1 MKKAQLCILLMLMP
15 VTVFAHSNGTEPSG
29 FLAGILHPFLG
40 LDHLL
45 AMVAVGLW
53 ASQIGKKAV
62 WALPSSFVAM
72 MIAGVVIAMA
82 GVSMPYVETGILLSV
97 LVLGGLV
104 ATALTLPTF
113 FSMLIVGSFALFHG
127 YAHGTEVSV
136 VSMAYIAGF
145 VLSTAAL
152 HTVGTLSGLFL
163 RELNSEKIARFAGG
177 LITLTGMYL
186 VFA

>member
-15 VTVFAHSNGTEPSG
+15 VTVFAHHNGVESAG
-29 FLAGILHPFLG
+29 FMAGVLHPFSG

-45 AMVAVGLW
+45 AMGAVGLW
-53 ASQIGKKAV
+53 ASQIGQKAV

-72 MIAGVVIAMA
+72 MVAGVVIAMA

-104 ATALTLPTF
+104 TTALTLPTF

-145 VLSTAAL
+145 VVSTAVL
-152 HTVGTLSGLFL
+152 HATGTITGLFL
-163 RELNSEKIARFAGG
+163 HQLNSEKIARFVGG
-177 LITLTGMYL
+177 LITLAGMYL